1 MATSARKSCLII
13 FDHPLSL
20 RSYFETGLVGELSK
34 KLDLH
39 FLILSDSSFAVDL
52 QKFMPEGSKV
62 EFLILNGWC
71 LKILALY
78 NNSYWLKKSSKSLS
92 FTRRV
97 SLLRKK
103 QKTGFW
109 NYLFLKFIQI
119 VGLKVLISVV
129 NILVH
134 PKLILAFQKLGEA
147 AAYNTIY
154 VSSGGSLALSDCLV
168 SLKSKQNKSLGVI
181 VENWDNISSKSVF
194 LNPPFL
200 LGVWGNQGAELAAK
214 IHSFPVSR
222 IRVIGNPRTDWLRDK
237 IFRDY
242 PKDSVLFAGG
252 SVDIR
257 QELKYI
263 ELCRDFCINKGIR
276 FVYLP
281 HPKSLNIVNE
291 FIERGVLVE
300 DQIIGLTRVDSDF
313 GGSLPRIN
321 EYILEYSRA
330 RFLVSSFSTMNLE
343 ASALGIPSVA
353 IDLLVDVGN
362 YKKKK
367 LTECHDHL
375 KYLPE
380 SKCMLIASNV
390 KEFMQVLESFS
401 ENQNLKEFA
410 AEMKESSKFFLDN
423 EPKFIFRLESFIDE
437 LTKENKP

>member
-62 EFLILNGWC
+62 EYLILNGWC

-92 FTRRV
+92 LTRRV

-109 NYLFLKFIQI
+109 NYLFLKFTQI

-147 AAYNTIY
+147 ATYNTIY

-181 VENWDNISSKSVF
+181 VENWDNI
-194 LNPPFL
+194 
-200 LGVWGNQGAELAAK
+200 
-214 IHSFPVSR
+214 
-222 IRVIGNPRTDWLRDK
+222 
-237 IFRDY
+237 
-242 PKDSVLFAGG
+242 
-252 SVDIR
+252 
-257 QELKYI
+257 
-263 ELCRDFCINKGIR
+263 
-276 FVYLP
+276 
-281 HPKSLNIVNE
+281 
-291 FIERGVLVE
+291 
-300 DQIIGLTRVDSDF
+300 
-313 GGSLPRIN
+313 
-321 EYILEYSRA
+321 
-330 RFLVSSFSTMNLE
+330 
-343 ASALGIPSVA
+343 
-353 IDLLVDVGN
+353 
-362 YKKKK
+362 
-367 LTECHDHL
+367 
-375 KYLPE
+375 
-380 SKCMLIASNV
+380 
-390 KEFMQVLESFS
+390 
-401 ENQNLKEFA
+401 
-410 AEMKESSKFFLDN
+410 
-423 EPKFIFRLESFIDE
+423 
-437 LTKENKP
+437 